1 MNCLPL
7 VVVTGGSRGIGDR
20 LVQTFVRSV
29 DVLNIS
35 RTRAQKRI
43 DSRRELHSLCLDLS
57 EVECIEQ
64 RLTAWFD
71 AHPHYAVVTLI
82 HNAAVLN
89 LGQLD
94 VLKQESIENSFRV
107 NVYARLA
114 ITNAI
119 ACSNHF
125 ARDGARRSLRCIV
138 TR

>member
-1 MNCLPL
+1 MNELPL
-7 VVVTGGSRGIGDR
+7 VVITGGSRGIGDR

-35 RTRAQKRI
+35 RTQARKLS
-43 DSRRELHSLCLDLS
+43 DSRCELHNVCLDLN

-71 AHPHYAVVTLI
+71 AHPQYAVVTLI

-94 VLKQESIENSFRV
+94 VLKQESLENSFRV
-107 NVYARLA
+107 NVYAPLA
-114 ITNAI
+114 ITMA
-119 ACSNHF
+119 
-125 ARDGARRSLRCIV
+125 G
-138 TR
+138 